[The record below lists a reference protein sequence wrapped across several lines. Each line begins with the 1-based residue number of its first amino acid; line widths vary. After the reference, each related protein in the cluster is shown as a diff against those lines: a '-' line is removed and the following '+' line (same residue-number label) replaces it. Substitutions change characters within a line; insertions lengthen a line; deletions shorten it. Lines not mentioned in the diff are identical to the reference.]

1 MNGLHALRLGSL
13 SLRWRPRAALACLV
27 LAGVGLALAAALL
40 GTGSLALG
48 PAEVFASLLGQGQD
62 PTAQRI
68 VQRVR
73 LPRVLTACL
82 VGAALGMAGAIF
94 QSISRNP
101 LGSPD
106 VIGFTTGAASGA
118 IVQIILFD
126 AGPLATS
133 LAALAAGLC
142 TALAVVLL
150 ARRGATAG
158 GYRLVLVG
166 IGVGASLSG
175 LNSLL
180 LVTGNLDQAMY
191 AQLWLA
197 GSLNTRTWSHV
208 VPAALGLLA
217 SVPLALYHGRRLE
230 VLELGDA
237 SAAQLGVAVE
247 RVRLQMVLVA
257 VGMTA
262 IATAAAGP
270 IAFIALAGP
279 QLARRLTRSAGV
291 PLLSGALMGAVLL
304 LAADLLGQ
312 RLAYVANLPIGLM
325 TGLLGGFYLLWL
337 LLRSR
342 RILAPASTT
351 AQAAAAV
358 DTDHLAGD
366 ERSALAE
373 QELDQRGHFV
383 RPPEPLH
390 GDGRENPPFLL
401 AADRAGLAE
410 QLGLDRPGRHRVD
423 RDAQRR
429 QLQRPGASHPDQRAL
444 RRGVGGAFAGAVDR
458 PAAQVDDAARRRT
471 LEPRQAGLGKLHGDP
486 HVEVEDLL
494 QSGQV
499 EVLQAL
505 RQGDPGVVDQGIHGA
520 FREQSAQ
527 RLGGLRRIGQVAAQQ
542 TSRKVVARMAGD
554 AHYTPAGGRQAPG
567 QGQADATGG
576 AGDQRGTMIRHD
588 DSPV

>member
-133 LAALAAGLC
+133 
-142 TALAVVLL
+142 LAVVLL

-342 RILAPASTT
+342 RI
-351 AQAAAAV
+351 
-358 DTDHLAGD
+358 
-366 ERSALAE
+366 
-373 QELDQRGHFV
+373 
-383 RPPEPLH
+383 
-390 GDGRENPPFLL
+390 
-401 AADRAGLAE
+401 
-410 QLGLDRPGRHRVD
+410 
-423 RDAQRR
+423 
-429 QLQRPGASHPDQRAL
+429 
-444 RRGVGGAFAGAVDR
+444 
-458 PAAQVDDAARRRT
+458 
-471 LEPRQAGLGKLHGDP
+471 
-486 HVEVEDLL
+486 
-494 QSGQV
+494 
-499 EVLQAL
+499 
-505 RQGDPGVVDQGIHGA
+505 
-520 FREQSAQ
+520 
-527 RLGGLRRIGQVAAQQ
+527 
-542 TSRKVVARMAGD
+542 
-554 AHYTPAGGRQAPG
+554 
-567 QGQADATGG
+567 
-576 AGDQRGTMIRHD
+576 
-588 DSPV
+588 

>member
-1 MNGLHALRLGSL
+1 
-13 SLRWRPRAALACLV
+13 
-27 LAGVGLALAAALL
+27 
-40 GTGSLALG
+40 
-48 PAEVFASLLGQGQD
+48 
-62 PTAQRI
+62 
-68 VQRVR
+68 
-73 LPRVLTACL
+73 
-82 VGAALGMAGAIF
+82 AIF

-312 RLAYVANLPIGLM
+312 RLAYVANVPIGLM

-342 RILAPASTT
+342 RI
-351 AQAAAAV
+351 
-358 DTDHLAGD
+358 
-366 ERSALAE
+366 
-373 QELDQRGHFV
+373 
-383 RPPEPLH
+383 
-390 GDGRENPPFLL
+390 
-401 AADRAGLAE
+401 
-410 QLGLDRPGRHRVD
+410 
-423 RDAQRR
+423 
-429 QLQRPGASHPDQRAL
+429 
-444 RRGVGGAFAGAVDR
+444 
-458 PAAQVDDAARRRT
+458 
-471 LEPRQAGLGKLHGDP
+471 
-486 HVEVEDLL
+486 
-494 QSGQV
+494 
-499 EVLQAL
+499 
-505 RQGDPGVVDQGIHGA
+505 
-520 FREQSAQ
+520 
-527 RLGGLRRIGQVAAQQ
+527 
-542 TSRKVVARMAGD
+542 
-554 AHYTPAGGRQAPG
+554 
-567 QGQADATGG
+567 
-576 AGDQRGTMIRHD
+576 
-588 DSPV
+588 

>member
-27 LAGVGLALAAALL
+27 LAGIGLALAAALL

-118 IVQIILFD
+118 IVQ
-126 AGPLATS
+126 
-133 LAALAAGLC
+133 AL
-142 TALAVVLL
+142 VLL

-342 RILAPASTT
+342 RI
-351 AQAAAAV
+351 
-358 DTDHLAGD
+358 
-366 ERSALAE
+366 
-373 QELDQRGHFV
+373 
-383 RPPEPLH
+383 
-390 GDGRENPPFLL
+390 
-401 AADRAGLAE
+401 
-410 QLGLDRPGRHRVD
+410 
-423 RDAQRR
+423 
-429 QLQRPGASHPDQRAL
+429 
-444 RRGVGGAFAGAVDR
+444 
-458 PAAQVDDAARRRT
+458 
-471 LEPRQAGLGKLHGDP
+471 
-486 HVEVEDLL
+486 
-494 QSGQV
+494 
-499 EVLQAL
+499 
-505 RQGDPGVVDQGIHGA
+505 
-520 FREQSAQ
+520 
-527 RLGGLRRIGQVAAQQ
+527 
-542 TSRKVVARMAGD
+542 
-554 AHYTPAGGRQAPG
+554 
-567 QGQADATGG
+567 
-576 AGDQRGTMIRHD
+576 
-588 DSPV
+588 

>member
-1 MNGLHALRLGSL
+1 
-13 SLRWRPRAALACLV
+13 
-27 LAGVGLALAAALL
+27 
-40 GTGSLALG
+40 
-48 PAEVFASLLGQGQD
+48 
-62 PTAQRI
+62 
-68 VQRVR
+68 QRVR

-257 VGMTA
+257 VGTTA

-342 RILAPASTT
+342 RI
-351 AQAAAAV
+351 
-358 DTDHLAGD
+358 
-366 ERSALAE
+366 
-373 QELDQRGHFV
+373 
-383 RPPEPLH
+383 
-390 GDGRENPPFLL
+390 
-401 AADRAGLAE
+401 
-410 QLGLDRPGRHRVD
+410 
-423 RDAQRR
+423 
-429 QLQRPGASHPDQRAL
+429 
-444 RRGVGGAFAGAVDR
+444 
-458 PAAQVDDAARRRT
+458 
-471 LEPRQAGLGKLHGDP
+471 
-486 HVEVEDLL
+486 
-494 QSGQV
+494 
-499 EVLQAL
+499 
-505 RQGDPGVVDQGIHGA
+505 
-520 FREQSAQ
+520 
-527 RLGGLRRIGQVAAQQ
+527 
-542 TSRKVVARMAGD
+542 
-554 AHYTPAGGRQAPG
+554 
-567 QGQADATGG
+567 
-576 AGDQRGTMIRHD
+576 
-588 DSPV
+588 

>member
-27 LAGVGLALAAALL
+27 LAGIGLALAAALL

-73 LPRVLTACL
+73 LPRVLTASL

-217 SVPLALYHGRRLE
+217 SVPLALYHGRRLG

-342 RILAPASTT
+342 RI
-351 AQAAAAV
+351 
-358 DTDHLAGD
+358 
-366 ERSALAE
+366 
-373 QELDQRGHFV
+373 
-383 RPPEPLH
+383 
-390 GDGRENPPFLL
+390 
-401 AADRAGLAE
+401 
-410 QLGLDRPGRHRVD
+410 
-423 RDAQRR
+423 
-429 QLQRPGASHPDQRAL
+429 
-444 RRGVGGAFAGAVDR
+444 
-458 PAAQVDDAARRRT
+458 
-471 LEPRQAGLGKLHGDP
+471 
-486 HVEVEDLL
+486 
-494 QSGQV
+494 
-499 EVLQAL
+499 
-505 RQGDPGVVDQGIHGA
+505 
-520 FREQSAQ
+520 
-527 RLGGLRRIGQVAAQQ
+527 
-542 TSRKVVARMAGD
+542 
-554 AHYTPAGGRQAPG
+554 
-567 QGQADATGG
+567 
-576 AGDQRGTMIRHD
+576 
-588 DSPV
+588 

>member
-27 LAGVGLALAAALL
+27 LAGDRDRRVAARRAGLHRPGQALPPESPVNGLHALRLGSLSLRWRPRAALACLVLAGIGLALAAALL

-342 RILAPASTT
+342 RI
-351 AQAAAAV
+351 
-358 DTDHLAGD
+358 
-366 ERSALAE
+366 
-373 QELDQRGHFV
+373 
-383 RPPEPLH
+383 
-390 GDGRENPPFLL
+390 
-401 AADRAGLAE
+401 
-410 QLGLDRPGRHRVD
+410 
-423 RDAQRR
+423 
-429 QLQRPGASHPDQRAL
+429 
-444 RRGVGGAFAGAVDR
+444 
-458 PAAQVDDAARRRT
+458 
-471 LEPRQAGLGKLHGDP
+471 
-486 HVEVEDLL
+486 
-494 QSGQV
+494 
-499 EVLQAL
+499 
-505 RQGDPGVVDQGIHGA
+505 
-520 FREQSAQ
+520 
-527 RLGGLRRIGQVAAQQ
+527 
-542 TSRKVVARMAGD
+542 
-554 AHYTPAGGRQAPG
+554 
-567 QGQADATGG
+567 
-576 AGDQRGTMIRHD
+576 
-588 DSPV
+588 

>member
-126 AGPLATS
+126 AG
-133 LAALAAGLC
+133 
-142 TALAVVLL
+142 
-150 ARRGATAG
+150 
-158 GYRLVLVG
+158 
-166 IGVGASLSG
+166 
-175 LNSLL
+175 
-180 LVTGNLDQAMY
+180 
-191 AQLWLA
+191 
-197 GSLNTRTWSHV
+197 
-208 VPAALGLLA
+208 
-217 SVPLALYHGRRLE
+217 
-230 VLELGDA
+230 
-237 SAAQLGVAVE
+237 
-247 RVRLQMVLVA
+247 QMVLVA

-342 RILAPASTT
+342 RI
-351 AQAAAAV
+351 
-358 DTDHLAGD
+358 
-366 ERSALAE
+366 
-373 QELDQRGHFV
+373 
-383 RPPEPLH
+383 
-390 GDGRENPPFLL
+390 
-401 AADRAGLAE
+401 
-410 QLGLDRPGRHRVD
+410 
-423 RDAQRR
+423 
-429 QLQRPGASHPDQRAL
+429 
-444 RRGVGGAFAGAVDR
+444 
-458 PAAQVDDAARRRT
+458 
-471 LEPRQAGLGKLHGDP
+471 
-486 HVEVEDLL
+486 
-494 QSGQV
+494 
-499 EVLQAL
+499 
-505 RQGDPGVVDQGIHGA
+505 
-520 FREQSAQ
+520 
-527 RLGGLRRIGQVAAQQ
+527 
-542 TSRKVVARMAGD
+542 
-554 AHYTPAGGRQAPG
+554 
-567 QGQADATGG
+567 
-576 AGDQRGTMIRHD
+576 
-588 DSPV
+588 

>member
-27 LAGVGLALAAALL
+27 LAGIGLALAAALL

-73 LPRVLTACL
+73 LPRVLTASL

-237 SAAQLGVAVE
+237 SAAQLGGAVE

-342 RILAPASTT
+342 RI
-351 AQAAAAV
+351 
-358 DTDHLAGD
+358 
-366 ERSALAE
+366 
-373 QELDQRGHFV
+373 
-383 RPPEPLH
+383 
-390 GDGRENPPFLL
+390 
-401 AADRAGLAE
+401 
-410 QLGLDRPGRHRVD
+410 
-423 RDAQRR
+423 
-429 QLQRPGASHPDQRAL
+429 
-444 RRGVGGAFAGAVDR
+444 
-458 PAAQVDDAARRRT
+458 
-471 LEPRQAGLGKLHGDP
+471 
-486 HVEVEDLL
+486 
-494 QSGQV
+494 
-499 EVLQAL
+499 
-505 RQGDPGVVDQGIHGA
+505 
-520 FREQSAQ
+520 
-527 RLGGLRRIGQVAAQQ
+527 
-542 TSRKVVARMAGD
+542 
-554 AHYTPAGGRQAPG
+554 
-567 QGQADATGG
+567 
-576 AGDQRGTMIRHD
+576 
-588 DSPV
+588 

>member
-142 TALAVVLL
+142 TALAV
-150 ARRGATAG
+150 APRR
-158 GYRLVLVG
+158 
-166 IGVGASLSG
+166 ASLSG

-180 LVTGNLDQAMY
+180 LVTGNLDQAMH

-342 RILAPASTT
+342 RI
-351 AQAAAAV
+351 
-358 DTDHLAGD
+358 
-366 ERSALAE
+366 
-373 QELDQRGHFV
+373 
-383 RPPEPLH
+383 
-390 GDGRENPPFLL
+390 
-401 AADRAGLAE
+401 
-410 QLGLDRPGRHRVD
+410 
-423 RDAQRR
+423 
-429 QLQRPGASHPDQRAL
+429 
-444 RRGVGGAFAGAVDR
+444 
-458 PAAQVDDAARRRT
+458 
-471 LEPRQAGLGKLHGDP
+471 
-486 HVEVEDLL
+486 
-494 QSGQV
+494 
-499 EVLQAL
+499 
-505 RQGDPGVVDQGIHGA
+505 
-520 FREQSAQ
+520 
-527 RLGGLRRIGQVAAQQ
+527 
-542 TSRKVVARMAGD
+542 
-554 AHYTPAGGRQAPG
+554 
-567 QGQADATGG
+567 
-576 AGDQRGTMIRHD
+576 
-588 DSPV
+588 

>member
-1 MNGLHALRLGSL
+1 
-13 SLRWRPRAALACLV
+13 
-27 LAGVGLALAAALL
+27 
-40 GTGSLALG
+40 
-48 PAEVFASLLGQGQD
+48 
-62 PTAQRI
+62 
-68 VQRVR
+68 QRVR

-342 RILAPASTT
+342 RI
-351 AQAAAAV
+351 
-358 DTDHLAGD
+358 
-366 ERSALAE
+366 
-373 QELDQRGHFV
+373 
-383 RPPEPLH
+383 
-390 GDGRENPPFLL
+390 
-401 AADRAGLAE
+401 
-410 QLGLDRPGRHRVD
+410 
-423 RDAQRR
+423 
-429 QLQRPGASHPDQRAL
+429 
-444 RRGVGGAFAGAVDR
+444 
-458 PAAQVDDAARRRT
+458 
-471 LEPRQAGLGKLHGDP
+471 
-486 HVEVEDLL
+486 
-494 QSGQV
+494 
-499 EVLQAL
+499 
-505 RQGDPGVVDQGIHGA
+505 
-520 FREQSAQ
+520 
-527 RLGGLRRIGQVAAQQ
+527 
-542 TSRKVVARMAGD
+542 
-554 AHYTPAGGRQAPG
+554 
-567 QGQADATGG
+567 
-576 AGDQRGTMIRHD
+576 
-588 DSPV
+588 

>member
-27 LAGVGLALAAALL
+27 LAGIGLALAAALL

-48 PAEVFASLLGQGQD
+48 PAEVFASLLSQGQD

-73 LPRVLTACL
+73 LPRVLTASL

-342 RILAPASTT
+342 RI
-351 AQAAAAV
+351 
-358 DTDHLAGD
+358 
-366 ERSALAE
+366 
-373 QELDQRGHFV
+373 
-383 RPPEPLH
+383 
-390 GDGRENPPFLL
+390 
-401 AADRAGLAE
+401 
-410 QLGLDRPGRHRVD
+410 
-423 RDAQRR
+423 
-429 QLQRPGASHPDQRAL
+429 
-444 RRGVGGAFAGAVDR
+444 
-458 PAAQVDDAARRRT
+458 
-471 LEPRQAGLGKLHGDP
+471 
-486 HVEVEDLL
+486 
-494 QSGQV
+494 
-499 EVLQAL
+499 
-505 RQGDPGVVDQGIHGA
+505 
-520 FREQSAQ
+520 
-527 RLGGLRRIGQVAAQQ
+527 
-542 TSRKVVARMAGD
+542 
-554 AHYTPAGGRQAPG
+554 
-567 QGQADATGG
+567 
-576 AGDQRGTMIRHD
+576 
-588 DSPV
+588 

>member
-13 SLRWRPRAALACLV
+13 SLRWRPRAAL
-27 LAGVGLALAAALL
+27 
-40 GTGSLALG
+40 
-48 PAEVFASLLGQGQD
+48 
-62 PTAQRI
+62 
-68 VQRVR
+68 
-73 LPRVLTACL
+73 ACL

-342 RILAPASTT
+342 RI
-351 AQAAAAV
+351 
-358 DTDHLAGD
+358 
-366 ERSALAE
+366 
-373 QELDQRGHFV
+373 
-383 RPPEPLH
+383 
-390 GDGRENPPFLL
+390 
-401 AADRAGLAE
+401 
-410 QLGLDRPGRHRVD
+410 
-423 RDAQRR
+423 
-429 QLQRPGASHPDQRAL
+429 
-444 RRGVGGAFAGAVDR
+444 
-458 PAAQVDDAARRRT
+458 
-471 LEPRQAGLGKLHGDP
+471 
-486 HVEVEDLL
+486 
-494 QSGQV
+494 
-499 EVLQAL
+499 
-505 RQGDPGVVDQGIHGA
+505 
-520 FREQSAQ
+520 
-527 RLGGLRRIGQVAAQQ
+527 
-542 TSRKVVARMAGD
+542 
-554 AHYTPAGGRQAPG
+554 
-567 QGQADATGG
+567 
-576 AGDQRGTMIRHD
+576 
-588 DSPV
+588 

>member
-142 TALAVVLL
+142 TA
-150 ARRGATAG
+150 
-158 GYRLVLVG
+158 
-166 IGVGASLSG
+166 
-175 LNSLL
+175 
-180 LVTGNLDQAMY
+180 
-191 AQLWLA
+191 
-197 GSLNTRTWSHV
+197 
-208 VPAALGLLA
+208 PAA
-217 SVPLALYHGRRLE
+217 P
-230 VLELGDA
+230 A

-342 RILAPASTT
+342 RI
-351 AQAAAAV
+351 
-358 DTDHLAGD
+358 
-366 ERSALAE
+366 
-373 QELDQRGHFV
+373 
-383 RPPEPLH
+383 
-390 GDGRENPPFLL
+390 
-401 AADRAGLAE
+401 
-410 QLGLDRPGRHRVD
+410 
-423 RDAQRR
+423 
-429 QLQRPGASHPDQRAL
+429 
-444 RRGVGGAFAGAVDR
+444 
-458 PAAQVDDAARRRT
+458 
-471 LEPRQAGLGKLHGDP
+471 
-486 HVEVEDLL
+486 
-494 QSGQV
+494 
-499 EVLQAL
+499 
-505 RQGDPGVVDQGIHGA
+505 
-520 FREQSAQ
+520 
-527 RLGGLRRIGQVAAQQ
+527 
-542 TSRKVVARMAGD
+542 
-554 AHYTPAGGRQAPG
+554 
-567 QGQADATGG
+567 
-576 AGDQRGTMIRHD
+576 
-588 DSPV
+588 